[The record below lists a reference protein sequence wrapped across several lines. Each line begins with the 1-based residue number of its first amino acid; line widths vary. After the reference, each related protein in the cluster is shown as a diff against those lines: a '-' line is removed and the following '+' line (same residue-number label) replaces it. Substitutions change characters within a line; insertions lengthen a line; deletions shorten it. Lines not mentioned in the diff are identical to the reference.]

1 MEISNHKLKCKNG
14 DFSVSY
20 EESPNCSGPF
30 ANELP
35 DTIVIHYTA
44 GSSLSSSVN
53 WLTNPQAKAS
63 AHLVIGKSG
72 EIVQLVPFNIKAWH
86 AGRSIWK
93 GRQGLNHFSI
103 GIELDNAGMLEKR
116 ADGFYTCFGKR
127 IDNSQVVLAPHKNGK
142 EEKAWEAFT
151 EKQIDAVERICL
163 ILKEEYPITEI
174 VGHDD
179 IAPKRKTDPGPA
191 FPLQNLRNN
200 VLIGRADNHK
210 DEASEER
217 LSAGIVSADYLNIR
231 SSPDGNSSLVS
242 EPLPKGTKL
251 AVIEEKAGWLR
262 VKVILEGWVSK
273 KWVEE
278 I

>member
-53 WLTNPQAKAS
+53 WLPNPQAKAS

-127 IDNSQVVLAPHKNGK
+127 IDNSQVVLAPHKNGR

-163 ILKEEYPITEI
+163 ILKEKYPITEI

-200 VLIGRADNHK
+200 VLIGRADNHG

-217 LSAGIVSADYLNIR
+217 LSAGVVSADYLNIR

-273 KWVEE
+273 KWVKE